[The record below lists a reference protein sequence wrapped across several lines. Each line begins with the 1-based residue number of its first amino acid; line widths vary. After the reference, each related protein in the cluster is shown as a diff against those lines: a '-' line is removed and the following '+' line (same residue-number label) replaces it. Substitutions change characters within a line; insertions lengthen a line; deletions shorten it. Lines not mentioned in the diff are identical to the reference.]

1 MPYDPSQGLSPEEIM
16 LMLAKARAQQ
26 PMDPSLDPS
35 MGMESDPGRSFALEQ
50 PPEPESYD
58 TSNFPSGG
66 VLPDYGFGD
75 PSQMSKEGLAP
86 GAFGEISAPPER
98 PQQYTQMLD
107 EMTPPPIPGGG
118 MIARALPKA
127 AGAFGAGL
135 GLNAMMG
142 STSDADEGP
151 ASELAKQQG
160 KLRARLED
168 TRAKMDA
175 AENGSRDGKVGRGKD
190 WRALKAEADQI
201 ESEISGISAQ
211 IEAHR
216 NSPEYQQDMDRRAK
230 EIAADLKKK
239 EAATPWR
246 DRNPGM
252 AGALPAIGMFL
263 AGAVPGLTAI
273 KRQAGTMTPGA
284 LASRLEE
291 AIKAA
296 ERGIGTGGAITPE
309 TRIASGTIEN
319 ILEHQPKG
327 GFKEAGKRWGE
338 ESMHTL
344 GAGAAGGSLAAE
356 ANMFP
361 DQYDAFNLPDGEAKE
376 KAHERAMNPWN
387 YAERGGVGTIT
398 GISGYH
404 LGKHLTPAAK
414 PNWEK
419 GRAVADEVGR
429 LVTAEDKVAKALAKA
444 KNAKAKQRK
453 TVNGGPLK
461 EEQKA
466 LPPPDKREFIPG
478 ERQAPRSG
486 MTQGELNEKLT
497 DFADA
502 WFKLNAGKKI
512 KGPHILNIAKQ
523 NGVDMSAGQA
533 QRLAGKLNRQYGP
546 PQGGPPDRFINAG
559 ARAALTKKK
568 E

>member
-1 MPYDPSQGLSPEEIM
+1 MPYDPSQGLSPEEM
-16 LMLAKARAQQ
+16 ALLLRKMQQ
-26 PMDPSLDPS
+26 PLEMTGG
-35 MGMESDPGRSFALEQ
+35 MGMDDPGRSFELEQ
-50 PPEPESYD
+50 PQEPGSYD
-58 TSNFPSGG
+58 PSNFPSGG
-66 VLPDYGFGD
+66 VLPDYGFGGM
-75 PSQMSKEGLAP
+75 SQMSKEGLAP

-107 EMTPPPIPGGG
+107 EMTPPPIPGAGA
-118 MIARALPKA
+118 IARGLPKV

-175 AENGSRDGKVGRGKD
+175 AETGGRGKPGRGND

-201 ESEISGISAQ
+201 ESEIAGISAQ

-230 EIAADLKKK
+230 EIAADLKRK

-327 GFKEAGKRWGE
+327 GFKEGAKRWGE
-338 ESMHTL
+338 ESLHTL

-361 DQYDAFNLPDGEAKE
+361 DQYDAFNLPDGDAKD

-478 ERQAPRSG
+478 ERQPSRSG
-486 MTQGELNEKLT
+486 MSQKELNEKLT

-502 WFKLNAGKKI
+502 WFKVNSGKKL
-512 KGPHILNIAKQ
+512 KSTHILNIAKQ
-523 NGVDMSAGQA
+523 NDMDMSLGQA
-533 QRLAGKLNRQYGP
+533 TRLAGRLNKTYGT
-546 PQGGPPDRFINAG
+546 PQGGDKYINAG
-559 ARAALTKKK
+559 AKAALKKK
-568 E
+568 D